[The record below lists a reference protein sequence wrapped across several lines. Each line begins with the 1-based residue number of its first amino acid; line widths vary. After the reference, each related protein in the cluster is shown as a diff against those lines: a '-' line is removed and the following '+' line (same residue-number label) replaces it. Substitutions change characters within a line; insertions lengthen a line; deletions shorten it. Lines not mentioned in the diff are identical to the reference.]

1 MSSFPTTLPTAPIA
15 AGSFVLSYGV
25 VVASGSRTLGGL
37 VLLACGAWCAHSWQ
51 CRNDTR
57 TAAELVGVGVGAFVA
72 SHLLGL
78 AIGAWPAVVIA
89 AAGMGAAA
97 WVRAD
102 SRVVATRTA

>member
-1 MSSFPTTLPTAPIA
+1 MRPIPTAPIA

-37 VLLACGAWCAHSWQ
+37 VLLAGGAWCAHSWQ
-51 CRNDTR
+51 RRNDAR

-78 AIGAWPAVVIA
+78 AIGAWPAVVVA

-102 SRVVATRTA
+102 SRGVAAGTA